1 MEARIEGFVPVKVL
15 DIAQVV
21 GDAFQIVAI
30 QQLFVL
36 EIIKLTSELCRDI
49 KILHAEPEGH
59 HLADVIIVSVQPN
72 VLHKIVQLVIV
83 EIGSDQV
90 SRVVGADHVAVA
102 VIHIGGPNS
111 CLHQEDT
118 CTLVSLI

>member
-1 MEARIEGFVPVKVL
+1 MEARIEGLVPVKVL

-36 EIIKLTSELCRDI
+36 EIIKMTSELCRDLE
-49 KILHAEPEGH
+49 ILYVEPEGH
-59 HLADVIIVSVQPN
+59 HLTDVIVVSVQPN

-83 EIGSDQV
+83 EIGLD
-90 SRVVGADHVAVA
+90 
-102 VIHIGGPNS
+102 
-111 CLHQEDT
+111 
-118 CTLVSLI
+118 